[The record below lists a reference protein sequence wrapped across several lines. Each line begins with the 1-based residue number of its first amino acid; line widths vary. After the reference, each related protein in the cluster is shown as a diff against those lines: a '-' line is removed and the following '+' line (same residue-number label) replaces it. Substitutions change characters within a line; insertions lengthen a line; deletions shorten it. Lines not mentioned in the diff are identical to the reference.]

1 MAKKLAAIRKYRPEI
16 KRERTRQ
23 MPQVVEGIA
32 MRTGLN
38 KGEILL
44 VIYELQDA
52 ILNAHRDGQAVK
64 IEGLGTF
71 TPTIRVDGKLDIVFR
86 PEPDML
92 RQLNDPTKFYAKILN
107 KSNIG
112 KSADELAAQWN
123 AEHPDD
129 PIEGG

>member
-1 MAKKLAAIRKYRPEI
+1 MARKLAAIRKYRPKIE
-16 KRERTRQ
+16 RERTRQ
-23 MPQVVEGIA
+23 MRRVVEGIA
-32 MRTGLN
+32 MHTGLN
-38 KGEILL
+38 EGELRF
-44 VIYELQDA
+44 VVYELRDT
-52 ILNAHRDGQAVK
+52 ILEAHRSGEAVK

-71 TPTIRVDGKLDIVFR
+71 TPTIRVDGSLDIIFR

-92 RQLNDPTKFYAKILN
+92 RQLNDHTKFYAKILN

-129 PIEGG
+129 PIEG

>member
-1 MAKKLAAIRKYRPEI
+1 MVRKITAIRKYRPEI
-16 KRERTRQ
+16 ERQPTKQ
-23 MPQVVEGIA
+23 MPQVVESIV

-38 KGEILL
+38 KGEILFVL
-44 VIYELQDA
+44 YELHDA
-52 ILNAHRDGQAVK
+52 ILDAHRDGQAVK

-92 RQLNDPTKFYAKILN
+92 RQLNDPTKFHAKILN

-112 KSADELAAQWN
+112 KSVDELAAQWN
-123 AEHPDD
+123 AEHPDE
-129 PIEGG
+129 PIEE

>member
-52 ILNAHRDGQAVK
+52 ILDAHRSGQAVK
-64 IEGLGTF
+64 VEGLGTF
-71 TPTIRVDGKLDIVFR
+71 TPTIRMDGKLDIVFR

-92 RQLNDPTKFYAKILN
+92 RQLNDPTKFHAKILN
-107 KSNIG
+107 KPNIG
-112 KSADELAAQWN
+112 KSADDLAAQWN

-129 PIEGG
+129 PVEE